1 MLKKSILQS
10 AGTVF
15 LAGSLAL
22 VTLTSCKKDSTATSP
37 PPSNTIANIVSTN
50 TSFSILK
57 AAVVKADLATTL
69 SGTGPFTVFAPNDA
83 AFTASGITLA
93 SINTLSADELKKI
106 LLYHTLSAKVIS
118 TAVPAGPNA
127 PVTTVNG
134 DPIYVTRNN
143 SGVFVNGIKVQT
155 ADVAADNGII
165 HVLDRVLLPAK
176 GNLVEVAQGDTTFSF
191 LVAAV
196 LRASSGN
203 TDVVAA
209 LSGTGPFTV
218 FAPTNNAFRAA
229 GFSTINDVSNADP
242 NTLAS
247 ILTYHVVAGR
257 VFSSDLSDGA
267 QPATL
272 NGANVTIGLTSGATV
287 RGNSNA
293 SPSNITAA
301 NILATNG
308 VVHVIDRVLL
318 P

>member
-10 AGTVF
+10 AGTLF

-22 VTLTSCKKDSTATSP
+22 VTLTSCEKSANATSP
-37 PPSNTIANIVSTN
+37 PPSKSITDVVSTN
-50 TSFSILK
+50 PSFSILK

-83 AFTASGITLA
+83 AFNASGITQA
-93 SINTLSADELKKI
+93 TINSLSADELKKI
-106 LLYHTLSAKVIS
+106 LLYHTLSSKVIS

-127 PVTTVNG
+127 QVTTVNG
-134 DPIYVTRNN
+134 DPIYLTRNN

-155 ADVAADNGII
+155 ADVAADNGVI

-176 GNLVEVAQGDTTFSF
+176 GNLVAVAQGDTTFSF

-196 LRASSGN
+196 LRAGSGN
-203 TDVVAA
+203 TDVAA
-209 LSGTGPFTV
+209 VLSGTGPFTL

-229 GFSTINDVSNADP
+229 GFATINDVNNADP

-247 ILTYHVVAGR
+247 ILTYHVVAGH
-257 VFSSDLSDGA
+257 VFSSDLTDGA

-272 NGANVTIGLTSGATV
+272 NGAKVTIGLTSGATV
-287 RGNSNA
+287 KGNSNT

-301 NILATNG
+301 NIVATNG